1 MKVLDVLR
9 PYVSVIK
16 LVVSAALACFLFVSG
31 CNYGQA
37 KHEATIVRLEQDKAL
52 LQQANASWA
61 LAAEESNKRVQDN
74 VKESERL
81 QKLADKDA
89 KQLEGSRESTEST
102 IANNSIKLEQAL
114 REPRCN
120 ELLEMLVC
128 PSVPLP

>member
-1 MKVLDVLR
+1 MNVLDVLR

-16 LVVSAALACFLFVSG
+16 LVVAAALACFLFVSG
-31 CNYGQA
+31 CNYGQT
-37 KHEATIVRLEQDKAL
+37 KFEATIVRLEQDKAL
-52 LQQANASWA
+52 LQRANASWA
-61 LAAEESNKRVQDN
+61 LAAEEGNKRVQDN

-81 QKLADKDA
+81 QKLADKYA
-89 KQLEGSRESTEST
+89 KQLEGSRESTDNT
-102 IANNSIKLEQAL
+102 IANNNIKLEQAL

>member
-1 MKVLDVLR
+1 MRMPDVLA
-9 PYVSVIK
+9 PYASLVKWGLIALLSVG
-16 LVVSAALACFLFVSG
+16 LFVSG
-31 CNYGQA
+31 CNHGA
-37 KHEATIVRLEQDKAL
+37 NKEEGKRVVAEQDLAICRA
-52 LQQANASWA
+52 ANASWA

-89 KQLEGSRESTEST
+89 KQLEGSRESTENT
-102 IANNSIKLEQAL
+102 ITNNNIKLEQAL

-128 PSVPLP
+128 PTVPLP